1 MREIFDSLQTR
12 FKTPTGCI
20 KVGEEVYFHLEIP
33 KKEAPYEVRIIFEEF
48 FSDKA
53 FSEEM
58 TRIREDNDRII
69 FETEGNFGEKNIYR
83 YFFSFK
89 SYGRT
94 KFIKKKAGSFEGQ
107 IQESPEGFAWQLTI
121 YDEITTNPNMQ
132 EGVMYQIFPDRFA
145 RYGSVENPPAD
156 RIYRVWEGNPFW
168 KEKLIGQDF
177 FGGNLQG
184 VIHKLR
190 YLKELGVTA
199 LYLNPIWIARSNHRY
214 DPADYKKV
222 DPLLGTEA
230 DLKELIKRAHKL
242 GMIVVIDTVLNHTGA
257 DSIYFN
263 KYNSYPVIG
272 AFNSTES
279 KYFGWYYFSEH
290 PEKYE
295 SWWGF
300 TEHPKINQEA
310 SSFQEYMFGNG
321 GVIDYWY
328 SLGIDGLRLDVPDEL
343 PNFTLNCIY
352 NCSKRN
358 KENAVII
365 SEVWED
371 ASNKANY
378 GHRMEYLLG
387 HETTSVMNYPV
398 KDAILAYIRYGD
410 FWGAHLK
417 ETLETVF
424 LENYPREIAWSLMN
438 FLSSHD
444 TVRAIT
450 KLVGPEAQE
459 NDREWQNKHDT
470 LSREEYILGR
480 ERLMISYLILYF
492 LPGIPSIYYGDE
504 VGLCGQKD
512 PFNRKPYPWNRR
524 DKKLLKFFKA
534 LGKFRHIERDFFR
547 KADFEVSYID
557 EEICILERSHAKRQ
571 LFLVVN
577 RSDHMVDIVK
587 HNDHPERT
595 KILFTTD
602 KHNECK
608 TYLNPH
614 QGMILEPF

>member
-1 MREIFDSLQTR
+1 MSEIFDSLQTR

-58 TRIREDNDRII
+58 IRIREDNDRII

-107 IQESPEGFAWQLTI
+107 IQESPEGFDWQLTI

-199 LYLNPIWIARSNHRY
+199 IYLNPIWIARSNHRY

-230 DLKELIKRAHKL
+230 DFKELIKRAHKL

-417 ETLETVF
+417 ETLET
-424 LENYPREIAWSLMN
+424 
-438 FLSSHD
+438 
-444 TVRAIT
+444 T
-450 KLVGPEAQE
+450 KLVSCSKNE
-459 NDREWQNKHDT
+459 
-470 LSREEYILGR
+470 LS
-480 ERLMISYLILYF
+480 
-492 LPGIPSIYYGDE
+492 
-504 VGLCGQKD
+504 
-512 PFNRKPYPWNRR
+512 
-524 DKKLLKFFKA
+524 KK
-534 LGKFRHIERDFFR
+534 IT
-547 KADFEVSYID
+547 
-557 EEICILERSHAKRQ
+557 
-571 LFLVVN
+571 N
-577 RSDHMVDIVK
+577 
-587 HNDHPERT
+587 
-595 KILFTTD
+595 
-602 KHNECK
+602 
-608 TYLNPH
+608 
-614 QGMILEPF
+614 

>member
-1 MREIFDSLQTR
+1 MSAVFDSLQTR
-12 FKTPTGCI
+12 FKMPTGCI
-20 KVGEEVYFHLEIP
+20 KVGEKVSFRVKIP
-33 KKEAPYEVRIIFEEF
+33 KHEAPYEVRIVFEEF
-48 FSDKA
+48 FSDRA

-58 TRIREDNDRII
+58 SRIWEDNEGIV

-83 YFFSFK
+83 YHFSFK
-89 SYGRT
+89 SYGRN

-107 IQESPEGFAWQLTI
+107 IQENSEGFSWQLTV
-121 YDEITTNPNMQ
+121 YEPVTTNANMQ

-145 RYGSVENPPAD
+145 KETTVKNPPED
-156 RIYRVWEGNPFW
+156 RIYRVWEGKPFW
-168 KEKLIGQDF
+168 KENLIGKDF
-177 FGGNLQG
+177 FAGNLQG
-184 VIHKLR
+184 IIHKLK
-190 YLKELGVTA
+190 YLKSLGVTT
-199 LYLNPIWIARSNHRY
+199 LYLNPIWIAHSNHRY

-222 DPLLGTEA
+222 DPLLGTEE
-230 DLKELIKRAHKL
+230 DFKELIEKAHNA
-242 GMIVVIDTVLNHTGA
+242 GMIVIIDTVLNHTGA

-263 KYNSYPVIG
+263 RYDRYPVVG
-272 AFNSTES
+272 AFNSKES
-279 KYFGWYYFSEH
+279 EFFSWYYFSEH

-300 TEHPKINQEA
+300 IEHPKVNQE
-310 SSFQEYMFGNG
+310 SPSFQEYMFGKD

-328 SLGIDGLRLDVPDEL
+328 SLGVDGLRLDVPDEL
-343 PNFTLNCIY
+343 PNFTLNSIY

-358 KENAVII
+358 KEDVVII
-365 SEVWED
+365 GEVWED

-387 HETTSVMNYPV
+387 QELTSVMNYPV
-398 KDAILAYIRYGD
+398 KDAILAYIRYGS
-410 FWGAHLK
+410 FWAEHLK
-417 ETLETVF
+417 ETLESIF

-438 FLSSHD
+438 FVSSHD

-450 KLVGPEAQE
+450 KLAGHEVGE
-459 NDREWQNKHDT
+459 NDREWQERHDS

-480 ERLMISYLILYF
+480 ERLMLSYLLLYF

-504 VGLCGQKD
+504 VGLQGQKD
-512 PFNRKPYPWNRR
+512 PFNRKTYPWKRR
-524 DKKLLKFFKA
+524 DKKLLKFFKS
-534 LGKFRHIERDFFR
+534 LGSFRTAEKDFF
-547 KADFEVSYID
+547 KEADFAVSYID
-557 EEICILERSHAKRQ
+557 EEICILERKDNQRQ

-614 QGMILEPF
+614 QGMILELF